1 MMIDRQT
8 SACAGET
15 TMADSDFNSK
25 WPMPNLT
32 AAASGVTAASKTM
45 RVFIEEMS
53 QISQKNFEQTTK
65 LMQELQGVRNMGDL
79 LALQTKFVQ
88 ETFENFNERLR
99 RMSSLMAQMPAE
111 MAQASKNAVQDAADA
126 VSNKTGETPPH

>member
-1 MMIDRQT
+1 
-8 SACAGET
+8 
-15 TMADSDFNSK
+15 MADSDFNSK

-45 RVFIEEMS
+45 RAFVEEMS

-88 ETFENFNERLR
+88 ETFENFNDRLR
-99 RMSSLMAQMPAE
+99 RMSTLMAQMPAE
-111 MAQASKNAVQDAADA
+111 LAQAGKSAMQDAADA
-126 VSNKTGETPPH
+126 VSNKTGEPPPH